1 MLVVAVAVLA
11 IVGLQLAQMEQ
22 QIKVL
27 QAVMQFL
34 IRLVV
39 VVVLVL

>member
-34 IRLVV
+34 MQLVV